1 VVAEVVVTVT
11 LVVLLSAPDPRV
23 LVTTNEPLATDA
35 TAPNAVFA
43 NPNPAPPR
51 AVPLGRAEGRDDGR
65 ALGSAPKPALP
76 RAQLPE
82 VAVMTTFVAIKA
94 VTAARVGRALGRA
107 LGRLPVEAAVA
118 VTQSPTFSAVA
129 VDVTVWVNVVEVLKL
144 TVVCDCDWSFTM
156 KMFVGLTALIFPVV
170 PGRALGAPLGRAAG
184 AGAVVPVETDFP
196 LLPQAAD
203 STTTPSATAGTRNPR
218 KR

>member
-51 AVPLGRAEGRDDGR
+51 GLPLGRAEGRNDGR

-94 VTAARVGRALGRA
+94 VTGARVGRALGRA

-118 VTQSPTFSAVA
+118 VTQSPTLSAAADV
-129 VDVTVWVNVVEVLKL
+129 VTVWLNLVEELKL
-144 TVVCDCDWSFTM
+144 TVVCDCDWSFSM
-156 KMFVGLTALIFPVV
+156 KMLVGLTALMFPVV
-170 PGRALGAPLGRAAG
+170 PGRELAAPLGRGAG
-184 AGAVVPVETDFP
+184 APAVVPVAADFP

-203 STTTPSATAGTRNPR
+203 STRKPSATAGTRNAR